1 MKNPRCGIVSIVGRP
16 NVGKSTLLNR
26 ILEEKVA
33 IVSNVPQTT
42 RTQIRGI
49 YNDERGQIV
58 FIDTPG
64 LRLGKDKMDQF
75 LIKASFGTLRDVDC
89 VIHLTDVTEPTG
101 EEEEEVVSRLRTLNV
116 PVILGLNKVD
126 LKPKYVH
133 EYIGLWEKSKG
144 VPVTEM
150 KNFTILPLSGKDGTN
165 IDKLLD
171 ILFSYLPTGPALYP
185 QDTIADIPQKI
196 TISDIIREKLFHV
209 MREEIPH
216 SLAVV
221 VEDILP
227 RRRKVLHIS
236 AVILVERESQ
246 KEIVIGKKGNILKK
260 VGTLARE
267 ELEDILERKIFLDLF
282 VKTQKKWRNDV
293 SLLQEMG
300 YDPDAG

>member
-1 MKNPRCGIVSIVGRP
+1 MKDARCGIVSIVGRP

-133 EYIGLWEKSKG
+133 EYIGLWEKTKG
-144 VPVTEM
+144 IPVTEM

-165 IDKLLD
+165 IDKLLE
-171 ILFSYLPTGPALYP
+171 IIFSYLPQGPALYP
-185 QDTIADIPQKI
+185 QDTIADIPQKV

-221 VEDILP
+221 VEDVLP

-246 KEIVIGKKGNILKK
+246 KEIVIGKKGSILKK
-260 VGTLARE
+260 VGTLARQ
-267 ELEDILERKIFLDLF
+267 ELEDILERKIFLDLY

>member
-1 MKNPRCGIVSIVGRP
+1 MKGFRCGIVSIVGRP

-26 ILEEKVA
+26 IVEEKVA

-49 YNDERGQIV
+49 YNDERGQII

-64 LRLGKDKMDQF
+64 LRLGKDKLDRF
-75 LIKASFGTLRDVDC
+75 LIKASFSTLQDVDC

-101 EEEEEVVSRLRTLNV
+101 KEEEEVVSRLKTLDV

-126 LKPKYVH
+126 LKPKYIH

-144 VPVTEM
+144 VPAAEI
-150 KNFTILPLSGKDGTN
+150 KKFTILPLSGKEGIN
-165 IDKLLD
+165 VDKLLE
-171 ILFSYLPTGPALYP
+171 ILFAALPEGPALYP
-185 QDTIADIPQKI
+185 QDTVADVPQKTVI
-196 TISDIIREKLFHV
+196 ADIIREKLFHV

-236 AVILVERESQ
+236 AAILVERESQ
-246 KEIVIGKKGNILKK
+246 KEIVIGKKGSVLKK
-260 VGTLARE
+260 VGTLARQ
-267 ELEDILERKIFLDLF
+267 ELEDLLEKKIFLELF
-282 VKTQKKWRNDV
+282 VKARKKWRDDV

-300 YDPDAG
+300 YDPDAE